1 MKIFEQEIQD
11 GLEEKISACASIA
24 YASVAEP
31 CTQADKKQE
40 IKNIKSTASYNDA
53 DLYYVQSI
61 LVSSSW
67 NKNDDVFDKTEVWA
81 AKNTPEDKPTNL
93 EHDENLIIGHITS
106 NWPISDSGELLD
118 NDIVMEDLPEKYH
131 ILTGSVIYRGF
142 SNPELKE
149 RAEKLIS
156 EIEAGTKY
164 VSMECYFK
172 GFDYGI
178 VDKVSGSYKV
188 LARDENTAHLTKYLR
203 AYGGAGEH
211 ENYRIGR
218 VLRNITFS
226 GKGFV
231 DRPANE
237 DSIIFNNNLIPENE
251 TVAEIKTEE
260 IEKFEPEKINDFNK
274 TGVLFSQS
282 STQSESETNTM
293 SLENDI
299 EEIKTK
305 LEAKVTLDELQSAN
319 IDLKAQLATL
329 AQTEAGAKAELEET
343 IKAKEAAIAE
353 LETSLADKDSVIAQK
368 DEIIA
373 TKDTELAA
381 KEEVIAKH
389 VTDLEAANEVVAGYK
404 AKEEEMMK
412 KEKKAKRMANLVEAG
427 LDNETVGSTADKFE
441 HLSDE
446 SFDDMV
452 SLLAEMHTKK
462 KDKEKK
468 AEDDAE
474 AGMPPAL
481 KEAIEEKKK
490 KEEKDK
496 ASEEIADAE
505 TLEEVEVEEEVN
517 LGVGGEV
524 ESEEDSTR
532 AALVDFVR
540 SRLNKSTK

>member
-1 MKIFEQEIQD
+1 MKIFEQEIKD
-11 GLEEKISACASIA
+11 GLEEQISACASIA
-24 YASVAEP
+24 YASMAEP
-31 CTQADKKQE
+31 CTQTDKKQE
-40 IKNIKSTASYNDA
+40 IKNIKSTASYDDA

-67 NKNDDVFDKTEVWA
+67 NKNDDIFDKKEIWA

-93 EHDENLIIGHITS
+93 EHDESLIIGHITS
-106 NWPISDSGELLD
+106 NWPISDSGELID
-118 NDIVMEDLPEKYH
+118 NNINIENLPEKYH

-142 SNPELKE
+142 SNPELKD
-149 RAEKLIS
+149 RADKLIS
-156 EIEAGTKY
+156 EIESGTKY

-178 VDKVSGSYKV
+178 IDKVNGSYKV
-188 LARDENTAHLTKYLR
+188 LARDESTAHLTKYLR

-211 ENYRIGR
+211 ENYKIGR

-237 DSIIFNNNLIPENE
+237 DSIIFNNNLIQPDE
-251 TVAEIKTEE
+251 TFAKIKTEE
-260 IEKFEPEKINDFNK
+260 ISKFEPEKNNDFNK

-293 SLENDI
+293 SLEKDI

-305 LEAKVTLDELQSAN
+305 LEAKVTLEELQSAN
-319 IDLKAQLATL
+319 IDLKEQLAVL

-343 IKAKEAAIAE
+343 IKTKETTIAQ
-353 LETSLADKDSVIAQK
+353 LEVSLTEKDSVIAQR
-368 DEIIA
+368 DA
-373 TKDTELAA
+373 TIAA
-381 KEEVIAKH
+381 KDAELLAKEDMISKY
-389 VTDLEAANEVVAGYK
+389 VSDLEIANEVVAGYK

-412 KEKKAKRMANLVEAG
+412 KEKKAKRMANLIEAG
-427 LDNETVGSTADKFE
+427 LENEKVGSTVEKFE

-446 SFDDMV
+446 SFEDMV
-452 SLLAEMHTKK
+452 ALLAAMK
-462 KDKEKK
+462 
-468 AEDDAE
+468 
-474 AGMPPAL
+474 P
-481 KEAIEEKKK
+481 K
-490 KEEKDK
+490 KEEKVEDKMMQEKKK

-505 TLEEVEVEEEVN
+505 ILEEVEVEEEVN
-517 LGVGGEV
+517 LGVGGEI

>member
-11 GLEEKISACASIA
+11 GLEEKISASASVA
-24 YASVAEP
+24 YASIAEP
-31 CTQADKKQE
+31 CTEPEKKQD
-40 IKNIKSTASYNDA
+40 IKNLKSTASYDDS

-67 NKNDDVFDKTEVWA
+67 NKNDDIFDKKEVWA

-106 NWPISDSGELLD
+106 NWPISDSGDLLD
-118 NDIVMEDLPEKYH
+118 DNISMEELPEKYH

-156 EIEAGTKY
+156 EIESGTKY
-164 VSMECYFK
+164 VSMECFFK

-178 VDKVSGSYKV
+178 TDKVTGSYKV

-211 ENYRIGR
+211 EDYKIGR

-231 DRPANE
+231 DKPANE
-237 DSIIFNNNLIPENE
+237 DSIIFNQNIIQ
-251 TVAEIKTEE
+251 AEEKINFEE
-260 IEKFEPEKINDFNK
+260 EKINDFNK

-305 LEAKVTLDELQSAN
+305 LEAKLAIDELQSAN

-329 AQTEAGAKAELEET
+329 EKTEAGAKAELETT
-343 IKAKEAAIAE
+343 IQTREATIAE
-353 LETSLADKDSVIAQK
+353 LETVVAEKDSIIAQRDETIAAK
-368 DEIIA
+368 DA
-373 TKDTELAA
+373 ELAE
-381 KEEVIAKH
+381 KDEVIAKH

-404 AKEEEMMK
+404 TKEEEMMK
-412 KEKKAKRMANLVEAG
+412 KEKKAKRMAALLEAG
-427 LDNETVGSTADKFE
+427 LENETVGSTADKFE

-446 SFDDMV
+446 SFEDMT
-452 SLLAEMHTKK
+452 SLLAEMHSKK
-462 KDKEKK
+462 EKKEKK

-496 ASEEIADAE
+496 ASEDNADAE
-505 TLEEVEVEEEVN
+505 ILEEVEVEEEVN

-540 SRLNKSTK
+540 SRLNKTTK